1 MALVRRYGTTKF
13 MYLPHEV
20 QQMIFNDYTEVMAH
34 EKYKSIMDMLP
45 SQLSNDMPASGMFV
59 YEPEGILQNDSLYER
74 LMDGIINILKN
85 NANMHKNADL
95 LQQQENII
103 GNYSEFM
110 RYLLIDFL
118 YIMAIKSLEAN
129 DTYVNITTVIRNI
142 IARIRDTFVSYTER
156 RRLRL
161 GWVMTLVALNEP
173 FDENTLKN
181 ILRVLD
187 YRQLLQLKNIC
198 NNNALFYDMTF
209 RCITE
214 GSEYNEE
221 YFKQNNCRRLIYDE
235 LDNVMYCWLNN
246 HDGRPQAIKM

>member
-59 YEPEGILQNDSLYER
+59 YEPEGISQNDSLYER

-142 IARIRDTFVSYTER
+142 IARIRDTFVSYAER

-198 NNNALFYDMTF
+198 NNNALFYGMTF

>member
-1 MALVRRYGTTKF
+1 
-13 MYLPHEV
+13 
-20 QQMIFNDYTEVMAH
+20 
-34 EKYKSIMDMLP
+34 
-45 SQLSNDMPASGMFV
+45 
-59 YEPEGILQNDSLYER
+59 
-74 LMDGIINILKN
+74 MDGIINILKN

-198 NNNALFYDMTF
+198 NNNTLFYDMTF